1 MAASGKTP
9 PTSDK
14 DKKAINDAKNNPNLT
29 PEEKAKIANGGK
41 DPENNDDPL
50 GLNDDKKDD
59 PNDPDGKK
67 DDPNDPDG
75 KKDDPNDPDAKKD
88 DPNDPDAKKDDPSDP
103 NGKKDDPSNPNGKKD
118 GKKKKDDKKKS
129 NINNLII
136 FQNNIFSKIFNINNF

>member
-67 DDPNDPDG
+67 DDPSN
-75 KKDDPNDPDAKKD
+75 PNGKKD